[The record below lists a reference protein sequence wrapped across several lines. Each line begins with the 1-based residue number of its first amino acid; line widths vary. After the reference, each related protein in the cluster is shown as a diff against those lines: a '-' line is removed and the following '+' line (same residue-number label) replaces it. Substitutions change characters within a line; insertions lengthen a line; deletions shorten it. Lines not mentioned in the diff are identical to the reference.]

1 MQAASIPA
9 ATPTATPL
17 LSVSGATSHSLS
29 AAVTAPLLL
38 GLLLLPIAA
47 HFYGQE
53 YFLSPITRVLIYAMA
68 ASSLNLI
75 LGFGGMVSFGHAAF
89 MGVGAYAAA
98 AMMMNNVS
106 SLWVALP
113 VAMGLGAA
121 VSSVIG
127 VISLRAQGVY
137 FIMITLAFA
146 QMLYYVAISL
156 KFLGGEDGLPLSSR
170 GSMWPVMEPLDDTAL
185 YYVAVLMLAAVV
197 IFVQRLVNANF
208 GHILEAI
215 RINETRVASLG
226 VSTFRHKL
234 IAFVIAGALAGLSGA
249 LLAHQSG
256 FVSPSLMHWTQSG
269 VLMVMVILG
278 GAGHLYGGI
287 IGAVIYGVLEEGLSG
302 YTEHWQLAMGV
313 VLLVAVLVAPQGIS
327 RRVLKRASK

>member
-1 MQAASIPA
+1 MQAASILAP
-9 ATPTATPL
+9 TPTATPL
-17 LSVSGATSHSLS
+17 RSVSGATSHSLS
-29 AAVTAPLLL
+29 AAVTLPILL

-53 YFLSPITRVLIYAMA
+53 YFLSPVTRVLIYAVA

-98 AMMMNNVS
+98 ALMMNQVT
-106 SLWVALP
+106 SLWIALP
-113 VAMGLGAA
+113 VAMGLGAV
-121 VSSVIG
+121 VSAVIG
-127 VISLRAQGVY
+127 LISLRAHGVY

-156 KFLGGEDGLPLSSR
+156 KFLGGEDGLSLSAR
-170 GSMWPVMEPLDDTAL
+170 GSMWPVLEPLDDTAL
-185 YYVAVLMLAAVV
+185 YYVAVLILAAVV
-197 IFVQRLVNANF
+197 VFIQRLVNANF
-208 GHILEAI
+208 GHVLEAI

-226 VSTFRHKL
+226 VNTFRHKL
-234 IAFVIAGALAGLSGA
+234 VAFMVAGALAGVSGA

-287 IGAVIYGVLEEGLSG
+287 IGAIIYGVLEESLSG
-302 YTEHWQLAMGV
+302 YTEHWQLALGV
-313 VLLVAVLVAPQGIS
+313 VLLVAVLIAPQGIS
-327 RRVLKRASK
+327 RLILKRTPK